1 MRLIFE
7 SESYAIRGAAMAVY
21 KSMGPGFLEGVYQ
34 ECLELEFMRRGVP
47 FESQKALTLKYV
59 DVPLR
64 HVYRPDF
71 VCFGEIIVEIKAV
84 ALLIPEHRAQMINYL
99 TATGMRLGFLFN
111 FGHHPLIELLRIPNI
126 RNPKTVP

>member
-1 MRLIFE
+1 
-7 SESYAIRGAAMAVY
+7 MAVY

-47 FESQKALTLKYV
+47 FEAQKALPLKYV
-59 DVPLR
+59 DVPLK

-84 ALLIPEHRAQMINYL
+84 GRLIPEHRAQMINYL
-99 TATGMRLGFLFN
+99 AATRMRLGLLFN
-111 FGHHPLIELLRIPNI
+111 FGHYPLIEQLRVPNI
-126 RNPKTVP
+126 LNPKSIP